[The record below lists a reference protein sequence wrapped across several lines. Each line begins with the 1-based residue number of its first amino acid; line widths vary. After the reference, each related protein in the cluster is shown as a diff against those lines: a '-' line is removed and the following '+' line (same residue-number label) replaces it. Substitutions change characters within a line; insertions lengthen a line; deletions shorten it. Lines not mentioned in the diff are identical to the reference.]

1 MVLYIGRRCNK
12 NVHGMTK
19 KHPKPLLITKQAEST
34 LKMLMK
40 VHKKKMLMRSQN
52 HKFDKELS
60 SSIIPEVRC
69 IYHIVI
75 YFMT

>member
-19 KHPKPLLITKQAEST
+19 KHPKPITKQAEST

-40 VHKKKMLMRSQN
+40 VHKKMLMRSQN

-60 SSIIPEVRC
+60 SGIIPEVRC